1 MPKISKYLVSS
12 NPSDKVL
19 YAVILLLFTT
29 GMWRS
34 DFGDFL
40 PLPTL
45 CQHCYWWSQGTWA
58 GLQHTEDVWV
68 MCELP
73 HFEGSPL
80 DLHLLL
86 FGATNTMVVPQL
98 LSTVNWIN
106 INQDQINKSTIPE
119 LWIKGIFCYLS
130 YMLTTTLEKQSYK
143 KVIIYRKRL
152 ACLKNSSVSLSNM
165 LFQMA
170 TVSTLVLGFLLP

>member
-1 MPKISKYLVSS
+1 MWK
-12 NPSDKVL
+12 SD
-19 YAVILLLFTT
+19 
-29 GMWRS
+29 S
-34 DFGDFL
+34 GDFL
-40 PLPTL
+40 QLPTL

-58 GLQHTEDVWV
+58 ALQHAEDLWV
-68 MCELP
+68 TCELP
-73 HFEGSPL
+73 CFEGNPL

-106 INQDQINKSTIPE
+106 INQDQINKSTLPE

-130 YMLTTTLEKQSYK
+130 YMLTITLEKQWYR
-143 KVIIYRKRL
+143 KVIIYKKRPV
-152 ACLKNSSVSLSNM
+152 CLLNSSVSLSNM

-170 TVSTLVLGFLLP
+170 TVSALVLGFLLP